1 VLYPGLPSH
10 PDYATAQ
17 RQMTGGFGALFSF
30 CVKGGRAEALD
41 VVRRVK
47 VFKVATSL
55 GGMTSLIE
63 HRATIEGEK
72 SAVPQNLLRVAVG
85 CENGEDLRKD
95 LEEAL
100 G

>member
-1 VLYPGLPSH
+1 
-10 PDYATAQ
+10 
-17 RQMTGGFGALFSF
+17 
-30 CVKGGRAEALD
+30 
-41 VVRRVK
+41 

-85 CENGEDLRKD
+85 CENGEDLRGD

-100 G
+100 RG